1 MRPIRIL
8 PGIALLLCA
17 MAATAQQPD
26 DLYTRITPLEASV
39 KSGTATSADRV
50 QLARLYV
57 QAKRYS
63 EAAKLADEIV
73 ASSPDD
79 TQALSIRDEARRELR
94 AMNDARVAEA
104 ETNARRSG
112 ATDQDRLA
120 LANAYFDAGSYGAA
134 ADLYAKLPASSFD
147 RETRLRHARA
157 LAWSSQLDASERVY
171 SQVMKEETTPEL
183 QVEYGRLLSWM
194 GASKAATTTLQKA
207 YDENRTEDNAIA
219 LANAMAWSGN
229 REGAVALL
237 DEYAKSNPNAAQAT
251 QLAEQYR
258 TSPDIRIERLNRMIE
273 AEPYNLALQVEKAR
287 LQNDAGRYGESLRT
301 VSFIRDH
308 ANAKI
313 EGIDEIERAA
323 KEGRERELAKLDER
337 RKALDAQA
345 SMASSSQNADEI
357 LALAKGYTGVS
368 EYRRA
373 ERLYDRYLDL
383 RPDDTEA
390 RIAYARVLSWDE
402 RYPDAERQYR
412 MVLER
417 NPDRADLR
425 LELGQIQSWNSEFA
439 PAINTFQSLTDISSN
454 PRANLYTDVPT
465 RAYYN
470 LGQIYRWYGWNETA
484 AYSQNQA
491 LSLDSS
497 YNPARQELD
506 LVRHVRPASTLDA
519 RVSYATD
526 SNDFTM
532 KRVDL
537 EAQKWTSQRT
547 AWDLSVGRH
556 QFEHAGQDVNASSIS
571 GGGRYRWSDRWTA
584 RARVGLN
591 LYDSGLGTRPFFGVG
606 AEWLPS
612 VQSRASLDFN
622 HYDLVYDV
630 FTLTSLG
637 TPSSPTNVN
646 LRDPLSINDFRG
658 HYDYATGG
666 HWSWLG
672 DASYGFVSD
681 DNKRAAAHG
690 LLSFRILK
698 APFIAIKAD
707 GRYLSYDFRTNRY
720 WSPPDYKSLAGV
732 LHIGHNFG
740 NRAFVSLE
748 AKAGRSWE
756 EDRSSDLRSYEGTV
770 TVPVSDAFD
779 VVGNYGYGKSG
790 RFDSISPLGT
800 NNADFVNY
808 WQRHWYVGV
817 RVKQLFARGER
828 QGRNPYYYD
837 TRPLGGSSPVIPP
850 LGETR

>member
-1 MRPIRIL
+1 MRPIRFL
-8 PGIALLLCA
+8 AGTALLLCA
-17 MAATAQQPD
+17 ITGTAQQD
-26 DLYTRITPLEASV
+26 DLYSRTPLESSV
-39 KSGTATSADRV
+39 KSGTATSADKV

-57 QAKRYS
+57 QAKRFH
-63 EAAKLADEIV
+63 EAEKLADAV
-73 ASSPDD
+73 LAASPDD
-79 TQALSIRDEARRELR
+79 AQMASIRDEARRELR
-94 AMNDARVAEA
+94 AANDARVAEA

-120 LANAYFDAGSYGAA
+120 LANAYFDAGSYGSAA
-134 ADLYAKLPASSFD
+134 EIYAKLPASSLD
-147 RETRLRHARA
+147 RETRLRQARA

-183 QVEYGRLLSWM
+183 DVEYGRLLSWM
-194 GASKAATTTLQKA
+194 GASKAAIGTLQKS
-207 YDENRTEDNAIA
+207 YDASPTEDNAIA

-237 DEYAKSNPNAAQAT
+237 DGYAKSHANATQAA
-251 QLAEQYR
+251 QLAEQLR
-258 TSPDIRIERLNRMIE
+258 TSPEIRIERVDRMIE

-287 LQNDAGRYGESLRT
+287 LQLDAARYGESLRT
-301 VSFIRDH
+301 VRFIRDH
-308 ANAKI
+308 ANSKI

-323 KEGRERELAKLDER
+323 KAGRDAELAKLEER

-345 SMASSSQNADEI
+345 SMASASQNADEI
-357 LALAKGYTGVS
+357 LSLAKGYTGVS
-368 EYRRA
+368 DYRHA
-373 ERLYDRYLDL
+373 EKFYERYLGL

-390 RIAYARVLSWDE
+390 RIAYARVLSWDR
-402 RYPDAERQYR
+402 RYPEAERQYR
-412 MVLER
+412 LVLDR

-439 PAINTFQSLTDISSN
+439 PAIHTFNSLTDLSQN
-454 PRANLYTDVPT
+454 PRANLYGDVPT

-491 LSLDSS
+491 LSLDAG

-506 LVRHVRPASTLDA
+506 LVRHVRPASTIDA
-519 RVSYATD
+519 RVAYSTD

-532 KRVDL
+532 KRADV
-537 EAQKWTSQRT
+537 EMEKWTSQRT
-547 AWDLSVGRH
+547 AWDLAVGRH
-556 QFEHAGQDVNASSIS
+556 QFEHADQDVTANAIS
-571 GGGRYRWSDRWTA
+571 AGGRYRWSDRWTA
-584 RARVGLN
+584 RARVGAN
-591 LYDSGLGTRPFFGVG
+591 FYDSGLGTRPFFGVG

-612 VQSRASLDFN
+612 IQSRAAFDFN
-622 HYDLVYDV
+622 HYDLIYDV

-637 TPSSPTNVN
+637 TPTTGTNVD
-646 LRDPLSINDFRG
+646 LRSPLTINDFRG

-690 LLSFRILK
+690 LLSFRIFK
-698 APFIAIKAD
+698 APFVAIKAD

-720 WSPPDYKSLAGV
+720 WSPGDYRSLAGV

-748 AKAGRSWE
+748 AKAGKAWE
-756 EDRSSDLRSYEGTV
+756 RDTSSDLRSYEGTV
-770 TVPVSDAFD
+770 TVPISDAFD

-790 RFDSISPLGT
+790 RFESISPLGT
-800 NNADFVNY
+800 DNADFTNY

-817 RVKQLFARGER
+817 RVKQLFARGDR
-828 QGRNPYYYD
+828 GGRNPYYYD
-837 TRPLGGSSPVIPP
+837 TRPLAGSSPVIPP